1 MSSSN
6 LVRWSG
12 MATIVGA
19 ILIAILELMEFILFG
34 SLTESQVAATGGWV
48 FVQVIY
54 LIAMLAVL
62 LGLIGLYTRQVEQSG
77 NFGVISF
84 LVAFIGTVL
93 FAGAQW
99 STAFIGPM
107 LAAEAPDIMD
117 AEPTGSILVGYL
129 LSIIL
134 FSLGWL
140 LFGWASLR
148 SSVFPR
154 GAALLVAV
162 GGVLFFIM
170 GSLEWPAST
179 LALDAGLVWMGYTL
193 WSAK

>member
-19 ILIAILELMEFILFG
+19 ILIASLELMEFILFG
-34 SLTESQVAATGGWV
+34 SLTGSQVAATGGWV

-62 LGLIGLYTRQVEQSG
+62 LGLIGLYTRQAEQSG
-77 NFGVISF
+77 SLGLLSF
-84 LVAFIGTVL
+84 LVAFSGTAL
-93 FAGAQW
+93 LAGAQW
-99 STAFIGPM
+99 SAAFLGPM
-107 LAAEAPDIMD
+107 LAAEAPGIMD
-117 AEPTGSILVGYL
+117 AEPSGSILVGYL
-129 LSIIL
+129 LSVIS

-140 LFGWASLR
+140 LFGLASLR

-154 GAALLVAV
+154 GAALLVLV
-162 GGVLFFIM
+162 GGALFFIM
-170 GSLEWPAST
+170 GFLEWPASS
-179 LALDAGLVWMGYTL
+179 LALDVGLVWMGYTL